1 MWNTNV
7 TEYNPNLMLLWF
19 SKSVKENKEDKGKG
33 EEMAD
38 PIGGIGDDASRRT
51 AGAGLATLGKPGMV
65 GGANGLGAGQVGDA
79 TKPQDQAIARLRPAG
94 GGHEPK
100 TT

>member
-38 PIGGIGDDASRRT
+38 PIGGIGDDASRRAT
-51 AGAGLATLGKPGMV
+51 VGGPVNGNRMGTTAVAGAGDDGVTRARLTDNQKVIAP
-65 GGANGLGAGQVGDA
+65 GGAVRANNNQLGG
-79 TKPQDQAIARLRPAG
+79 
-94 GGHEPK
+94 
-100 TT
+100 